1 MPTEKEIRQIEDDL
15 SDEERIETTYR
26 RLRRDGYSRMEA
38 VRVLLEVL
46 DLSLS
51 EAKELLLTT
60 ETWAEARAATAP
72 QDSSSGGTDDEPS
85 VPPAPA

>member
-1 MPTEKEIRQIEDDL
+1 MPSEEAIRQIEDDL
-15 SDEERIETTYR
+15 SGDERIEATYR

-38 VRVLLEVL
+38 VRALLDVL

-60 ETWAEARAATAP
+60 DTWAEARAATPP
-72 QDSSSGGTDDEPS
+72 QESSSGEADDEPS